1 MYTIC
6 QNVPVVCAPHPGKKS
21 FLFLKFCSK
30 VVYFTPESVVH
41 ITPELIVQYSPE
53 YSIAEKAEKTWTNII
68 IFVFNAYICKLFTNT
83 GYKMVL
89 EIRIG
94 NLFSIKDEITLD
106 FRAANIKSANA
117 KVLSDNIFTEND
129 TNILKTI
136 AIYGANAS
144 GKSNIIKAIRF
155 CNAMVFESHK
165 HNEDTIYNFK
175 PFKFNRYD
183 SRPSNYFIRFISN
196 GIEYE
201 YSFSFTRSKI
211 LTERLFY
218 YPKGRITRIFTRDER
233 SGKTKKEKYSFGDQI
248 KRPLDV
254 AENTSE
260 KTLYI
265 SRASQMDREIAKEI
279 FIYFHSK
286 FILQYVGFGVST
298 IETLSNLSKQQLI
311 EALKIADSDIVDV
324 KIRVLKKTGK
334 NISADLTNM
343 TLKVEDVVRD
353 HLQIKTYHKA
363 SPDIAFDF
371 IKEESQGTIK
381 LFFIMLTILDVVKN
395 NKVLLIDEIEDSLHP
410 KIIEYIFNI
419 FRSGEKSQLICTTHN
434 TKFLDLKKFRKDQI
448 LFANKEQDGST
459 DLYSLYDYSDFR
471 DTMDLEK
478 AYLQGRF
485 DAVPLINDSQVK
497 LKTLFNG

>member
-1 MYTIC
+1 
-6 QNVPVVCAPHPGKKS
+6 
-21 FLFLKFCSK
+21 
-30 VVYFTPESVVH
+30 
-41 ITPELIVQYSPE
+41 
-53 YSIAEKAEKTWTNII
+53 
-68 IFVFNAYICKLFTNT
+68 
-83 GYKMVL
+83 MVL

>member
-1 MYTIC
+1 
-6 QNVPVVCAPHPGKKS
+6 
-21 FLFLKFCSK
+21 
-30 VVYFTPESVVH
+30 
-41 ITPELIVQYSPE
+41 
-53 YSIAEKAEKTWTNII
+53 
-68 IFVFNAYICKLFTNT
+68 
-83 GYKMVL
+83 MVL

-94 NLFSIKDEITLD
+94 NLFSIKDEITID

-117 KVLSDNIFTEND
+117 KALADNIFTEND
-129 TNILKTI
+129 TDILKTI

-165 HNEDTIYNFK
+165 HNESTVYKFQ
-175 PFKFNRYD
+175 PFKFNGYD
-183 SRPSNYFIRFISN
+183 NKPSNYFIRFISE

-201 YSFSFTRSKI
+201 YSFSFTRLKI
-211 LTERLFY
+211 ITESLYY
-218 YPKGRITRIFTRDER
+218 YPKGRITKIFTRDER
-233 SGKTKKEKYSFGDQI
+233 IGKTKKEKYSFGDQI

-279 FIYFHSK
+279 FTYFHSR
-286 FILQYVGFGVST
+286 FILLYVGFGIST
-298 IETLSNLSKQQLI
+298 IETLSNQNKQQLI
-311 EALKIADSDIVDV
+311 EALKIADSDIIDV
-324 KIRVLKKTGK
+324 RIKTLKKPGK
-334 NISADLTNM
+334 NISADLTSM
-343 TLKVEDVVRD
+343 TLKVEDVVQD

-371 IKEESQGTIK
+371 LSEESQGTIK

-419 FRSGEKSQLICTTHN
+419 FRSGEKAQLICTTHN

-448 LFANKEQDGST
+448 FFANKKEDGST

-485 DAVPLINDSQVK
+485 DAVPLINDSQEK